1 MTKSGFVSV
10 IGRPNVG
17 KSTLLNRLLGEKIS
31 IISNK
36 PQTTR
41 DQIKMI
47 YNDED
52 SQIIFLDTPGMQNPR
67 NKLGDYMLNIS
78 KESVAEADLILYIVD
93 ASPYIGARDKDIIE
107 FLGHLDLPVVLAIN
121 KIDTID
127 KGKILEL
134 ISLYKDLDFVKEIVP
149 ISATSGDNVD
159 LLLQNIKDYLPEG
172 PRYYPEDF
180 ITDKSERFIVSE
192 IIREKTLTNLREE
205 VPHGIGVIV
214 ESMKPTKDGQG
225 LNIGA
230 TIYTE
235 RDSHKGIILG
245 KGGSMIKKIRLQATE
260 DLEKFLDTKVNL
272 DLWVKVE
279 KNWREKE
286 DKMKNFGYQ

>member
-47 YNDED
+47 YNDDE
-52 SQIIFLDTPGMQNPR
+52 SQIIFVDTPGMQNPR

-78 KESVAEADLILYIVD
+78 KESVVDADLILYIVD
-93 ASPYIGARDKDIIE
+93 ASPFIGARDTDIIN
-107 FLGHLDLPVVLAIN
+107 FLKTLDLPVILAIN
-121 KIDTID
+121 KVDTVE

-134 ISLYKDLDFVKEIVP
+134 ISLYKDLDFISEIIP
-149 ISATSGDNVD
+149 ISASMGDNVD
-159 LLLQNIKDYLPEG
+159 QLLTTIKAYLPEG
-172 PRYYPEDF
+172 PKYYPEDYL
-180 ITDKSERFIVSE
+180 TDKSERFIISE
-192 IIREKTLTNLREE
+192 IIREKALTNLREE

-214 ESMKPTKDGQG
+214 DSVKDSKDGNSY
-225 LNIGA
+225 NIGA

-245 KGGSMIKKIRLQATE
+245 KGGSMIKKIRLEATK
-260 DLEKFLDTKVNL
+260 DLEKFLDKKVNL
-272 DLWVKVE
+272 DLWIKVE

-286 DKMKNFGYQ
+286 DKLKNFGYK

>member
-47 YNDED
+47 YNDDE
-52 SQIIFLDTPGMQNPR
+52 SQIIFVDTPGMQNPR

-78 KESVAEADLILYIVD
+78 KESVVDADLILYIVD
-93 ASPYIGARDKDIIE
+93 ASPFIGARDTDIIN
-107 FLGHLDLPVVLAIN
+107 FLKTLDLPVILAIN
-121 KIDTID
+121 KVDTVE

-134 ISLYKDLDFVKEIVP
+134 ISLYKDLDFISEIIP
-149 ISATSGDNVD
+149 ISASMGDNVD
-159 LLLQNIKDYLPEG
+159 QLLTTIKAYLPEG
-172 PRYYPEDF
+172 PKYYPEDYL
-180 ITDKSERFIVSE
+180 TDKSERFIISE
-192 IIREKTLTNLREE
+192 IIREKALTNLREE

-214 ESMKPTKDGQG
+214 DSVKDSKDGNSY
-225 LNIGA
+225 NIGA

-245 KGGSMIKKIRLQATE
+245 KGGSMIKKIRLEATA
-260 DLEKFLDTKVNL
+260 DLEKFLDKKVNL
-272 DLWVKVE
+272 DLWIKVE

-286 DKMKNFGYQ
+286 DKLKNFGYK

>member
-47 YNDED
+47 YNDDE
-52 SQIIFLDTPGMQNPR
+52 SQIIFVDTPGMQNPR

-78 KESVAEADLILYIVD
+78 KESVVDADLILYIVD
-93 ASPYIGARDKDIIE
+93 ASPYIGARDTDIIN
-107 FLGHLDLPVVLAIN
+107 FLKTLDLPVILAIN
-121 KIDTID
+121 KVDTVE

-134 ISLYKDLDFVKEIVP
+134 ISLYKDLDFISEIIP
-149 ISATSGDNVD
+149 ISASMGDNVD
-159 LLLQNIKDYLPEG
+159 QLLNTIKEYLPEG
-172 PRYYPEDF
+172 PKYYPEDY
-180 ITDKSERFIVSE
+180 ITDKSERFIISE
-192 IIREKTLTNLREE
+192 IIREKALTNLREE

-214 ESMKPTKDGQG
+214 DSVKDSKDRSSF
-225 LNIGA
+225 NIGA

-245 KGGSMIKKIRLQATE
+245 KGGAMIKKIRLEATE
-260 DLEKFLDTKVNL
+260 DLEKFLDKKVNL

-286 DKMKNFGYQ
+286 DKLKNFGYK

>member
-47 YNDED
+47 YNDDE
-52 SQIIFLDTPGMQNPR
+52 SQIIFVDTPGMQNPR

-78 KESVAEADLILYIVD
+78 KESVVDADLILYIVD
-93 ASPYIGARDKDIIE
+93 ASPYIGARDTDIIN
-107 FLGHLDLPVVLAIN
+107 FLKTLDLPVILAIN
-121 KIDTID
+121 KVDTVE

-134 ISLYKDLDFVKEIVP
+134 ISLYKDLDFISEIIP
-149 ISATSGDNVD
+149 ISASMGDNISQ
-159 LLLQNIKDYLPEG
+159 LLNTIKEYLPQG
-172 PRYYPEDF
+172 PKYYPEDY
-180 ITDKSERFIVSE
+180 ITDKSERFIISE

-214 ESMKPTKDGQG
+214 DSVKDSKDGNSF
-225 LNIGA
+225 NIGA

-245 KGGSMIKKIRLQATE
+245 KGGSMIKKIRLEATE
-260 DLEKFLDTKVNL
+260 DLEKFLDKKVNL

-286 DKMKNFGYQ
+286 DKLKNFGYK

>member
-47 YNDED
+47 YNDDE
-52 SQIIFLDTPGMQNPR
+52 SQIIFVDTPGMQNPR

-78 KESVAEADLILYIVD
+78 KESVVDADLILYIVD
-93 ASPYIGARDKDIIE
+93 ASPYIGARDTDIIN
-107 FLGHLDLPVVLAIN
+107 FLKTLDLPVILAIN
-121 KIDTID
+121 KVDTVE

-134 ISLYKDLDFVKEIVP
+134 ISLYKDLDFISEIIP
-149 ISATSGDNVD
+149 ISASMGDNISQ
-159 LLLQNIKDYLPEG
+159 LLNTIKEYLPQG
-172 PRYYPEDF
+172 PKYYPEDY
-180 ITDKSERFIVSE
+180 ITDKSERFIISE
-192 IIREKTLTNLREE
+192 IIREKALTNLREE

-214 ESMKPTKDGQG
+214 DSVKDSKDGNSF
-225 LNIGA
+225 NIGA

-245 KGGSMIKKIRLQATE
+245 KGGTMIKKIRLEATE
-260 DLEKFLDTKVNL
+260 DLEKFLDKKVNL

-286 DKMKNFGYQ
+286 DKLKNFGYK

>member
-47 YNDED
+47 YNDDE
-52 SQIIFLDTPGMQNPR
+52 SQIIFVDTPGMQNPR

-78 KESVAEADLILYIVD
+78 KESVVDADLILYIVD
-93 ASPYIGARDKDIIE
+93 ASPYIGARDTDIIN
-107 FLGHLDLPVVLAIN
+107 FLKTLDLPVILAIN
-121 KIDTID
+121 KVDTVE

-134 ISLYKDLDFVKEIVP
+134 ISLYKDLDFISEIIP
-149 ISATSGDNVD
+149 ISASMGDNVSQ
-159 LLLQNIKDYLPEG
+159 LLNTIKEYLPEG
-172 PRYYPEDF
+172 PKYYPEDY
-180 ITDKSERFIVSE
+180 ITDKSERFIISE
-192 IIREKTLTNLREE
+192 IIREKALTNLREE

-214 ESMKPTKDGQG
+214 DSVKDSKDGNSF
-225 LNIGA
+225 NIGA

-245 KGGSMIKKIRLQATE
+245 KAGSMIKKIRLEATE
-260 DLEKFLDTKVNL
+260 DLEKFLGKKVNL

-286 DKMKNFGYQ
+286 DKLKNFGYK

>member
-47 YNDED
+47 YNDDE
-52 SQIIFLDTPGMQNPR
+52 SQIIFVDTPGMQNPR

-78 KESVAEADLILYIVD
+78 KESVVDADLILYIVD
-93 ASPYIGARDKDIIE
+93 ASPYIGARDTDIIN
-107 FLGHLDLPVVLAIN
+107 FLKTLDLPVILAIN
-121 KIDTID
+121 KVDTIE

-134 ISLYKDLDFVKEIVP
+134 ISLYKDLDFISEIIP
-149 ISATSGDNVD
+149 ISASMGDNVD
-159 LLLQNIKDYLPEG
+159 QLLNTIKEYLPEG
-172 PRYYPEDF
+172 PKYYPEDY
-180 ITDKSERFIVSE
+180 ITDKSERFIISE
-192 IIREKTLTNLREE
+192 IIREKALTNLREE

-214 ESMKPTKDGQG
+214 DSVKDSKDGNSY
-225 LNIGA
+225 NIGA

-245 KGGSMIKKIRLQATE
+245 KGGAMIKKIRLEATE
-260 DLEKFLDTKVNL
+260 DLDKFLDKKVNL

-286 DKMKNFGYQ
+286 DKLKNFGYK

>member
-47 YNDED
+47 YNDDE
-52 SQIIFLDTPGMQNPR
+52 SQIIFVDTPGMQNPR

-78 KESVAEADLILYIVD
+78 KESVVDADLILYIVD
-93 ASPYIGARDKDIIE
+93 ASPFIGARDTDIIN
-107 FLGHLDLPVVLAIN
+107 FLKTLDLPVILAIN
-121 KIDTID
+121 KVDTVE

-134 ISLYKDLDFVKEIVP
+134 ISLYKDLDFINEIIP
-149 ISATSGDNVD
+149 ISASMGDNVD
-159 LLLQNIKDYLPEG
+159 QLLNTIKEYLPEG
-172 PRYYPEDF
+172 PKYYPEEY
-180 ITDKSERFIVSE
+180 ITDKSERFIISE
-192 IIREKTLTNLREE
+192 IIREKALTNLREE

-214 ESMKPTKDGQG
+214 DSVKDSKDGNSY
-225 LNIGA
+225 NIGA

-245 KGGSMIKKIRLQATE
+245 KGGSMIKKIRLEATP
-260 DLEKFLDTKVNL
+260 DLEKFLEKKVNL

-286 DKMKNFGYQ
+286 DKLKNFGYK

>member
-47 YNDED
+47 YNDDE
-52 SQIIFLDTPGMQNPR
+52 SQIIFVDTPGMQNPR

-78 KESVAEADLILYIVD
+78 KESVVDADLILYIVD
-93 ASPYIGARDKDIIE
+93 ASPYIGARDTDIIN
-107 FLGHLDLPVVLAIN
+107 FLKTLDLPVILAIN
-121 KIDTID
+121 KVDTVE

-134 ISLYKDLDFVKEIVP
+134 ISLYKDLDFISEIIP
-149 ISATSGDNVD
+149 FSASMGDNVSQ
-159 LLLQNIKDYLPEG
+159 LLNTIKEYLPQG
-172 PRYYPEDF
+172 PKYYPEDY
-180 ITDKSERFIVSE
+180 ITDKSERFIISE

-214 ESMKPTKDGQG
+214 DSVKDSKDGNSF
-225 LNIGA
+225 NIGA

-245 KGGSMIKKIRLQATE
+245 KGGSMIKKIRLEATE
-260 DLEKFLDTKVNL
+260 DLEKFLDKKVNL

-286 DKMKNFGYQ
+286 DKLKNFGYK

>member
-47 YNDED
+47 YNDDE
-52 SQIIFLDTPGMQNPR
+52 SQIIFVDTPGMQNPR

-78 KESVAEADLILYIVD
+78 KESVVDADLILYIVD
-93 ASPYIGARDKDIIE
+93 ASPYIGARDTDIIN
-107 FLGHLDLPVVLAIN
+107 FLKTLDLPVILAIN
-121 KIDTID
+121 KVDTVE

-134 ISLYKDLDFVKEIVP
+134 ISLYKDLDFISEIIP
-149 ISATSGDNVD
+149 ISASMGDNVSQ
-159 LLLQNIKDYLPEG
+159 LLNTIKEYLPQG
-172 PRYYPEDF
+172 PKYYPEDY
-180 ITDKSERFIVSE
+180 ITDKSERFIISE

-214 ESMKPTKDGQG
+214 DSVKDSKDGNSF
-225 LNIGA
+225 NIGA

-245 KGGSMIKKIRLQATE
+245 KGGSMIKKIRLEATE
-260 DLEKFLDTKVNL
+260 DLEKFLDKKVNL

-286 DKMKNFGYQ
+286 DKLKNFGYK

>member
-47 YNDED
+47 YNDDE
-52 SQIIFLDTPGMQNPR
+52 SQIIFVDTPGMQIPR

-78 KESVAEADLILYIVD
+78 KESVVDADLILYIVD
-93 ASPYIGARDKDIIE
+93 ASPFIGARDTDIIN
-107 FLGHLDLPVVLAIN
+107 FLKTLDLPVILAIN
-121 KIDTID
+121 KVDTVE

-134 ISLYKDLDFVKEIVP
+134 ISLYKDLDFISEIIP
-149 ISATSGDNVD
+149 ISASMGDNVD
-159 LLLQNIKDYLPEG
+159 QLLNTIKEYLPEG
-172 PRYYPEDF
+172 PKYYPDEY
-180 ITDKSERFIVSE
+180 ITDKSERFIISE
-192 IIREKTLTNLREE
+192 IIREKALINLREE

-214 ESMKPTKDGQG
+214 DSVKDSKDGNSY
-225 LNIGA
+225 NIGA

-245 KGGSMIKKIRLQATE
+245 KAGSMIKRIRLEATP
-260 DLEKFLDTKVNL
+260 DLEKFLEKKVNL

-286 DKMKNFGYQ
+286 DKLKNFGYK

>member
-47 YNDED
+47 YNDDE
-52 SQIIFLDTPGMQNPR
+52 SQIIFVDTPGMQNPR

-78 KESVAEADLILYIVD
+78 KESVVDADLILYIVD
-93 ASPYIGARDKDIIE
+93 ASPYIGARDTDIIN
-107 FLGHLDLPVVLAIN
+107 FLKTLDLPVILAIN
-121 KIDTID
+121 KVDTVE

-134 ISLYKDLDFVKEIVP
+134 ISLYKDLDFISEIIP
-149 ISATSGDNVD
+149 ISASMGDNVD
-159 LLLQNIKDYLPEG
+159 QLLNTIKEYLPEG
-172 PRYYPEDF
+172 PKYYPEDY
-180 ITDKSERFIVSE
+180 ITDKSERFIISE
-192 IIREKTLTNLREE
+192 IIREKALTNLREE

-214 ESMKPTKDGQG
+214 DSVKDSKDGNSY
-225 LNIGA
+225 NIGA

-245 KGGSMIKKIRLQATE
+245 KGGAMIKKIRLEATE
-260 DLEKFLDTKVNL
+260 DLEKFLGKKVNL

-286 DKMKNFGYQ
+286 DKLKNFGYK

>member
-47 YNDED
+47 YNDDE
-52 SQIIFLDTPGMQNPR
+52 SQIIFVDTPGMQNPR

-78 KESVAEADLILYIVD
+78 KESVVDADLILYIVD
-93 ASPYIGARDKDIIE
+93 ASPYIGARDTDIIN
-107 FLGHLDLPVVLAIN
+107 FLKTLDLPVILAIN
-121 KIDTID
+121 KVDTIE

-134 ISLYKDLDFVKEIVP
+134 ISLYKDLDFISEIIP
-149 ISATSGDNVD
+149 ISASMGDNVD
-159 LLLQNIKDYLPEG
+159 QLLNTIKEYLPEG
-172 PRYYPEDF
+172 PKYYPEDY
-180 ITDKSERFIVSE
+180 ITDKSERFIISE
-192 IIREKTLTNLREE
+192 IIREKALTNLREE

-214 ESMKPTKDGQG
+214 DSVKDSKDRSSF
-225 LNIGA
+225 NIGA

-245 KGGSMIKKIRLQATE
+245 KGGAMIKKVRLEATE
-260 DLEKFLDTKVNL
+260 DLEKFLGKKVNL

-286 DKMKNFGYQ
+286 DKLKNFGYK

>member
-47 YNDED
+47 YNDDE
-52 SQIIFLDTPGMQNPR
+52 SQIIFVDTPGMQNPR

-78 KESVAEADLILYIVD
+78 KESVVDADLILYIVD
-93 ASPYIGARDKDIIE
+93 ASPYIGARDTDIIN
-107 FLGHLDLPVVLAIN
+107 FLKTLDLPVILAIN
-121 KIDTID
+121 KVDTVER
-127 KGKILEL
+127 GKILEL
-134 ISLYKDLDFVKEIVP
+134 ISLYKDLDFISEIIP
-149 ISATSGDNVD
+149 ISASMGDNVD
-159 LLLQNIKDYLPEG
+159 QLLNTIKEYLPEG
-172 PRYYPEDF
+172 PKYYPEDY
-180 ITDKSERFIVSE
+180 ITDKSERFIISE
-192 IIREKTLTNLREE
+192 IIREKALTNLREE

-214 ESMKPTKDGQG
+214 ESVKDSKDGNSY
-225 LNIGA
+225 NIGA

-245 KGGSMIKKIRLQATE
+245 KGGTMIKKIRLQATE
-260 DLEKFLDTKVNL
+260 DLEKFLGKKVNL

-286 DKMKNFGYQ
+286 DKLKNFGYK

>member
-47 YNDED
+47 YNDDE
-52 SQIIFLDTPGMQNPR
+52 SQIIFVDTPGMQNPR

-78 KESVAEADLILYIVD
+78 KESVVDADLILYIVD
-93 ASPYIGARDKDIIE
+93 ASPYIGARDTDIIN
-107 FLGHLDLPVVLAIN
+107 FLKTLDLPVILAIN
-121 KIDTID
+121 KVDTVE

-134 ISLYKDLDFVKEIVP
+134 ISLYKDLDFISEIIP
-149 ISATSGDNVD
+149 ISASMGDNVD
-159 LLLQNIKDYLPEG
+159 QLLNTIKEYLPEG
-172 PRYYPEDF
+172 PKYYPEDY
-180 ITDKSERFIVSE
+180 ITDKSERFIISE
-192 IIREKTLTNLREE
+192 IIREKALTNLREE

-214 ESMKPTKDGQG
+214 DSVKDSKDRSSF
-225 LNIGA
+225 NIGA

-245 KGGSMIKKIRLQATE
+245 KGGAKIKKVRLEATE
-260 DLEKFLDTKVNL
+260 DLEKFLGKKVNL

-286 DKMKNFGYQ
+286 DKLKNFGYK

>member
-47 YNDED
+47 YNDDE
-52 SQIIFLDTPGMQNPR
+52 SQIIFVDTPGMQNPR

-78 KESVAEADLILYIVD
+78 KESVVDADLILYIVD
-93 ASPYIGARDKDIIE
+93 ASPYIGARDTDIIN
-107 FLGHLDLPVVLAIN
+107 FLKTLDLPVILAIN
-121 KIDTID
+121 KVDTIE

-134 ISLYKDLDFVKEIVP
+134 ISLYKDLDFISEIIP
-149 ISATSGDNVD
+149 ISASMGDNVSQ
-159 LLLQNIKDYLPEG
+159 LLNTIKEYLPEG
-172 PRYYPEDF
+172 PKYYPEDY
-180 ITDKSERFIVSE
+180 ITDKSERFIISE
-192 IIREKTLTNLREE
+192 IIREKALTNLREE

-214 ESMKPTKDGQG
+214 DSVKDSKDGNSF
-225 LNIGA
+225 NIGA

-245 KGGSMIKKIRLQATE
+245 KAGSMIKKIRLEATE
-260 DLEKFLDTKVNL
+260 DLEKFLGKKVNL

-286 DKMKNFGYQ
+286 DKLKNFGYK

>member
-47 YNDED
+47 YNDQD
-52 SQIIFLDTPGMQNPR
+52 AQIIFLDTPGMQNPR

-78 KESVAEADLILYIVD
+78 KDSVGEADLILYIVD
-93 ASPYIGARDKDIIE
+93 ASPYIGARDTDIIN
-107 FLGHLDLPVVLAIN
+107 FLSQLDLDVILAIN
-121 KIDTID
+121 KIDTIE

-134 ISLYKDLDFVKEIVP
+134 ISLYKDLDFIKEIIP
-149 ISATSGDNVD
+149 ISASTGENVD
-159 LLLQNIKDYLPEG
+159 LLLKTLKDYLPQG

-192 IIREKTLTNLREE
+192 IIREKALTNLREE
-205 VPHGIGVIV
+205 VPHGVGVVV
-214 ESMKPTKDGQG
+214 ESMKATKDGQG
-225 LNIGA
+225 YNIGA
-230 TIYTE
+230 TIYSE

-260 DLEKFLDTKVNL
+260 DLEKFLDRKVNL

-279 KNWREKE
+279 KNWRDKE
-286 DKMKNFGYQ
+286 DKLKNFGYQ